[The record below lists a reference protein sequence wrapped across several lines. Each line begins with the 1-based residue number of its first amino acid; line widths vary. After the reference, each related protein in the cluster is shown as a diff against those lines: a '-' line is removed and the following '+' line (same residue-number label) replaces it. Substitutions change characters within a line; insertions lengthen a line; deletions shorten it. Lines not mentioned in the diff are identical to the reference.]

1 MVELGI
7 VDIREIIRL
16 IKNNYNYDFST
27 FALTSFKYR
36 LEYVIAKNNLTSPE
50 SLFRKL
56 SNQPEFFDTFLN
68 QVCVPSTEM
77 FRDPSFWRWL
87 RESFFSQIDEKQLT
101 NFKIWIPYCISGA
114 ELFTLAIL
122 LKELN
127 LLNKI
132 KIIATSFSKESI
144 EYIKSGVY
152 PLKKIEVSGENYK
165 RFQGESEFEKYYSTE
180 KYDVFRDTSLIK
192 DVEFIVDNIEYSN
205 APKNVKLILLR
216 NVMIYFNPTFQDKVQ
231 YIMHDALAAN
241 GNLAIGQKEQLK
253 LNFDTTMFFEPVNL
267 HESVFKRK
275 LS

>member
-16 IKNNYNYDFST
+16 IKSNYNYDFST
-27 FALTSFKYR
+27 FALTSLKYR

-56 SNQPEFFDTFLN
+56 NNQVEFFDSFLN
-68 QVCVPSTEM
+68 QICVPSTEI

-87 RESFFSQIDEKQLT
+87 RENFFAQIDEKQLI

-114 ELFTLAIL
+114 ELYSLAIL
-122 LKELN
+122 LKEIE
-127 LLNKI
+127 LLNRV
-132 KIIATSFSKESI
+132 KIIATAFSKESI
-144 EYIKSGVY
+144 EYIKSGSY

-165 RFQGESEFEKYYSTE
+165 RFQGDSDFEKYYKVE
-180 KYDVFRDTSLIK
+180 KYEAIRDTSLIK
-192 DVEFIVDNIEYSN
+192 NVEFIVDNIEFSN

-231 YIMHDALAAN
+231 GIMHDALTAN
-241 GNLAIGQKEQLK
+241 GNLAIGLKEQIK
-253 LNFDTTMFFEPVNL
+253 LNLNPTMIFEPVNI
-267 HESVFKRK
+267 HESVYKRK